1 MAVYSYFGA
10 AVIGAQWVIPDN
22 EQAYKVSHFFT
33 PIRYF
38 KSLNLIQQ
46 LFSQQ
51 AYSLPVGDT
60 KAKLDLF
67 YPFFLTIQFAFF
79 FGWLKVTSLF
89 KILGIPSLNPH
100 ISINDE

>member
-1 MAVYSYFGA
+1 M
-10 AVIGAQWVIPDN
+10 
-22 EQAYKVSHFFT
+22 
-33 PIRYF
+33 
-38 KSLNLIQQ
+38 
-46 LFSQQ
+46 
-51 AYSLPVGDT
+51 GDT

-89 KILGIPSLNPH
+89 KILGIPSLNTH